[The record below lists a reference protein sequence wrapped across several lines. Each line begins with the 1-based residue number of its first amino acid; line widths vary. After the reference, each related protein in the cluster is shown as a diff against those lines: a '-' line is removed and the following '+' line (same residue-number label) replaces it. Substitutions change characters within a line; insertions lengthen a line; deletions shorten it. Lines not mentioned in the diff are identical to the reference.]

1 MEYRSIEFEWS
12 RIPNCGFYQRNSVVN
27 FPSALNPYTRCV
39 EYKHFLNQRSDWTII
54 ARERTCDDGEP
65 YYPVPTEG
73 NRELYRKYAELAT
86 KAGAGLHFIG
96 RLASYKY
103 FNMDQAIRAAL
114 DYFRKKIESRLHCV

>member
-1 MEYRSIEFEWS
+1 
-12 RIPNCGFYQRNSVVN
+12 VN
-27 FPSALNPYTRCV
+27 YPEALSPYTRCV
-39 EYKHFLNQRSDWTII
+39 EYKHFLNQKSDWTII
-54 ARERTCDDGEP
+54 AKERTCDEGEP

-73 NRELYRKYAELAT
+73 NRELYRKYAELAA

-114 DYFRKKIESRLHCV
+114 DYFTEKIEGCLSL